1 LKEADDKLILYCWR
15 LRDHGQH
22 KPLSNP
28 AKLPSSKEGITRY
41 FRDAYF
47 CPHPG
52 PMYIKVFMGYSLTD
66 AELGKQTQH
75 FFGTTNNK
83 N

>member
-1 LKEADDKLILYCWR
+1 LT
-15 LRDHGQH
+15 
-22 KPLSNP
+22 NP

-47 CPHPG
+47 RPHPG
-52 PMYIKVFMGYSLTD
+52 SMYVKVFMGYSLPD

-75 FFGTTNNK
+75 FFGTTNIK
-83 N
+83 NRVGMWKSQLQFELS